1 MSVHNIDLIL
11 LLAGGFAAAL
21 VFGYITHRL
30 HLSPIVGY
38 LLAGVLIGPQTPGFQ
53 ADAQMAEQLAEV
65 GVILLMFGVG
75 LHFDLKDLL
84 AVRRVAVPGAVL
96 QSAFATV
103 LGALAAHAL
112 GWSWTAGLV
121 FGLCLS
127 VASTVVLIRV
137 LSDNNDLHTQT
148 GHIAVGWLIV
158 EDIFTVVVLVLLPAM
173 FGAASTSPE
182 VGVAAAAT
190 EAAGPSL
197 GWALL
202 VTVAKVGILGALL
215 FTVGARV
222 IPWLLAR
229 VAKTQ
234 SRELFTLSVLAIALG
249 IAAGSTLG
257 FGVSMALGAFLAGMI
272 VGRSDYSSR
281 AAAEA
286 LPLRDAFA
294 VLFFVSIGMLFD
306 PRALWESPALAAMA
320 FAVVVLGK
328 PLIAAVVTRSMGYG
342 MKVTVPVAAALSQ
355 IGEFSFILA
364 RAGQE
369 LGVLPEDAGN
379 VIIAVA
385 IGSIV
390 INPLLYRA
398 GKPLIRWTAARPTL
412 WRMLNGPE
420 LRAHDDEKG
429 QPDGQ
434 AAHRAVV
441 IGYGPSGRTLARLLN
456 ENGVTP
462 TIVEL
467 SLDNARQARE
477 DGFRAIYGDA
487 TNQLILEE
495 GGVGEADT
503 IVLTSAGME
512 HSEDTIRVAREV
524 NPKIHVMARA
534 MYTRHVPSLRD
545 AGANAVFSGEAEV
558 ALAMTEAT
566 MHRLGATA
574 EQIDRERARVRQEI
588 GETIERGTP

>member
-1 MSVHNIDLIL
+1 MHNLDLIL
-11 LLAGGFAAAL
+11 MLAGGFGGAL
-21 VFGYITHRL
+21 IFGYITHRL

-53 ADAQMAEQLAEV
+53 GDSHMAEQLAEV

-96 QSAFATV
+96 QSAFATL
-103 LGALAAHAL
+103 LGAAAAHAL
-112 GWSWTAGLV
+112 GWTWTAGLV

-137 LSDNNDLHTQT
+137 LADNNTLHTQT

-158 EDIFTVVVLVLLPAM
+158 EDIFTVIVLVLLPAM
-173 FGAASTSPE
+173 FPAPAALTGE
-182 VGVAAAAT
+182 AGVAAAAT
-190 EAAGPSL
+190 EAARPSVA
-197 GWALL
+197 WALL
-202 VTVAKVGILGALL
+202 LTFAKVGVLGLLL

-229 VAKTQ
+229 VARTK
-234 SRELFTLSVLAIALG
+234 SRELFTLAVLAIALG
-249 IAAGSTLG
+249 IAVGSTLG

-286 LPLRDAFA
+286 LPLRDAFS

-306 PRALWESPALAAMA
+306 PRALWQAPALAAMA
-320 FAVVVLGK
+320 FGVVVLGK
-328 PLIAAVVTRSMGYG
+328 PLIAAVVTRTMGYG
-342 MKVTVPVAAALSQ
+342 AAVTVPVAAALSQ

-369 LGVLPEDAGN
+369 LGVLPDEAGN

-390 INPLLYRA
+390 LNPLLYRA
-398 GKPLIRWTAARPTL
+398 GKPLLRWMEQHPAIWRAA
-412 WRMLNGPE
+412 NGVPDE
-420 LRAHDDEKG
+420 RHHDDKKG
-429 QPDGQ
+429 QPDPK
-434 AAHRAVV
+434 ATHRAVV
-441 IGYGPSGRTLARLLN
+441 IGYGPSGRTLARLLQ

-462 TIVEL
+462 TVVEL
-467 SLDNARQARE
+467 NLDNARQARE

-487 TNQLILEE
+487 TNQTILEE
-495 GGVGEADT
+495 AGVAQSDT

-512 HSEDTIRVAREV
+512 HSEDTIREAREL
-524 NPKIHVMARA
+524 NGDIHVMARA
-534 MYTRHVPSLRD
+534 MYIRHVPGLRD
-545 AGANAVFSGEAEV
+545 AGADAVFSGEAEV
-558 ALAMTEAT
+558 ALAMTEAMMT
-566 MHRLGATA
+566 RLGATA
-574 EQIDRERARVRQEI
+574 EQIDRERSRVREEI
-588 GETIERGTP
+588 KN

>member
-1 MSVHNIDLIL
+1 MLAAGFGAALIL
-11 LLAGGFAAAL
+11 
-21 VFGYITHRL
+21 GYITHRL

-38 LLAGVLIGPQTPGFQ
+38 LLAGVLIGPQTPGFD
-53 ADAQMAEQLAEV
+53 ADPHLAEQLADV

-96 QSAFATV
+96 QSAFATL
-103 LGALAAHAL
+103 LGATAAHAF

-137 LSDNNDLHTQT
+137 LSDSNQLHTQT

-158 EDIFTVVVLVLLPAM
+158 EDLFTIVVLVLLPAM

-182 VGVAAAAT
+182 VGAAAAAT
-190 EAAGPSL
+190 EAAGPNL

-202 VTVAKVGILGALL
+202 VTLAKVAILGAVL
-215 FTVGARV
+215 FTAGARV
-222 IPWLLAR
+222 IPWLLTR
-229 VAKTQ
+229 VAKTG

-249 IAAGSTLG
+249 IAVGSTLG

-281 AAAEA
+281 AAADA
-286 LPLRDAFA
+286 LPMRDAFA

-306 PRALWESPALAAMA
+306 PRALWQSPKLAAMA
-320 FAVVVLGK
+320 FAVVVIGK
-328 PLIAAVVTRSMGYG
+328 PLIAAVVTRMMGYG
-342 MKVTVPVAAALSQ
+342 MAVTLPVAVALAQ

-364 RAGQE
+364 RAGQD
-369 LGVLPEDAGN
+369 LGVLPADAGN

-390 INPLLYRA
+390 LNPLLYRA
-398 GKPLIRWTAARPTL
+398 GRPVLRWLETHPTL
-412 WRMLNGPE
+412 WRVLNGPE
-420 LRAHDDEKG
+420 RREQDDGRG
-429 QPDGQ
+429 QPLVE
-434 AAHRAVV
+434 APHRAVV
-441 IGYGPSGRTLARLLN
+441 VGYGPSGRTLARLLK

-467 SLDNARQARE
+467 NLDNARQARE

-487 TNQLILEE
+487 TNQAILEE
-495 GGVGEADT
+495 AGVRESDT

-512 HSEDTIRVAREV
+512 RSEDTIREAREL
-524 NPKIHVMARA
+524 NSDIHVMARA
-534 MYTRHVPSLRD
+534 MYMRHVPSLRS
-545 AGANAVFSGEAEV
+545 AGADSVFSGEAEV
-558 ALAMTEAT
+558 ALAMTEA
-566 MHRLGATA
+566 MMVRLGATA
-574 EQIDRERARVRQEI
+574 EQIDRERARVREEI
-588 GETIERGTP
+588 KS

>member
-1 MSVHNIDLIL
+1 MHNIDLIL
-11 LLAGGFAAAL
+11 MLAGGFGAAL
-21 VFGYITHRL
+21 VFGYITHRM

-53 ADAQMAEQLAEV
+53 GDAQMAEQLAEV

-96 QSAFATV
+96 QSAFATG
-103 LGALAAHAL
+103 LGALAAVWL
-112 GWSWTAGLV
+112 GWSWTSGLV

-137 LSDNNDLHTQT
+137 LSDNNALHTQT

-158 EDIFTVVVLVLLPAM
+158 EDVFTVIVLVLLPAM
-173 FGAASTSPE
+173 FAAPAVAGAAAE
-182 VGVAAAAT
+182 GV
-190 EAAGPSL
+190 SVW
-197 GWALL
+197 WALL
-202 VTVAKVGILGALL
+202 ETLAKVAILALLL
-215 FTVGARV
+215 FTAGARV
-222 IPWLLAR
+222 IPWLLTR
-229 VAKTQ
+229 VAKTR
-234 SRELFTLSVLAIALG
+234 SRELFTLAVLAIALG
-249 IAAGSTLG
+249 IAVGSTLG

-306 PRALWESPALAAMA
+306 PRAIWQDPALAAAA
-320 FAVVVLGK
+320 FVIVVTGK
-328 PLIAAVVTRSMGYG
+328 PLIAAVVTRALGYPLAI
-342 MKVTVPVAAALSQ
+342 TLPVATALSQ

-369 LGVLPEDAGN
+369 LGVLPDEAGN

-390 INPLLYRA
+390 INPLLYRTLPA
-398 GKPLIRWTAARPTL
+398 ILHWTAARPWL
-412 WRMLNGPE
+412 WSLLNGAE
-420 LRAHDDEKG
+420 RGTEDDEG
-429 QPDGQ
+429 AAPITEE
-434 AAHRAVV
+434 AHRAVV
-441 IGYGPSGRTLARLLN
+441 VGFGPSGRTLSRLLK

-462 TIVEL
+462 TIIEL
-467 SLDNARQARE
+467 NLDNAHEARRL
-477 DGFRAIYGDA
+477 GFRAIYGDA
-487 TNQLILEE
+487 TNQAILEE
-495 GGVGEADT
+495 AGVAVSAT

-512 HSEDTIRVAREV
+512 HSEDTIREAREL
-524 NPKIHVMARA
+524 NDDIHVMARA
-534 MYTRHVPSLRD
+534 MYMRHVPSLRE
-545 AGANAVFSGEAEV
+545 AGADSVFSGEAEV
-558 ALAMTEAT
+558 ALAMTEA
-566 MHRLGATA
+566 MMVRLGATA
-574 EQIDRERARVRQEI
+574 EQIDRERARVREEI
-588 GETIERGTP
+588 KS

>member
-1 MSVHNIDLIL
+1 MHNIDLIL
-11 LLAGGFAAAL
+11 MLAGGFAAAL
-21 VFGYITHRL
+21 IFGYITHRL

-53 ADAQMAEQLAEV
+53 GDAHMAEQLAEV

-96 QSAFATV
+96 QSAFATA
-103 LGALAAHAL
+103 LGAWAAHAF

-137 LSDNNDLHTQT
+137 LADNNDLHTQT

-158 EDIFTVVVLVLLPAM
+158 EDIFTVLVLVLLPAM
-173 FGAASTSPE
+173 FAGAA
-182 VGVAAAAT
+182 G
-190 EAAGPSL
+190 EAGAG
-197 GWALL
+197 GANIWWALL
-202 VTVAKVGILGALL
+202 VTLAKVGILGVLL
-215 FTVGARV
+215 FTAGARI

-229 VAKTQ
+229 VARTQ
-234 SRELFTLSVLAIALG
+234 SRELFTLAVLAIALG
-249 IAAGSTLG
+249 IAVGSTLG

-306 PRALWESPALAAMA
+306 PRALWEAPALAAMA
-320 FAVVVLGK
+320 FAVVVIGK
-328 PLIAAVVTRSMGYG
+328 PLIAAVVTRAMGYG

-369 LGVLPEDAGN
+369 LGVLPADAGN

-390 INPLLYRA
+390 INPLVYRA
-398 GKPLIRWTAARPTL
+398 GKPLLRWTAARPAL
-412 WRMLNGPE
+412 WRILNGPDV
-420 LRAHDDEKG
+420 RAHDDQKG
-429 QPDGQ
+429 QPNGQ

-441 IGYGPSGRTLARLLN
+441 IGYGPSGRTLGRLLS

-467 SLDNARQARE
+467 NLDNARQARE

-495 GGVGEADT
+495 AGVNGADT

-512 HSEDTIRVAREV
+512 HSEDTIREAREI

-534 MYTRHVPSLRD
+534 MYIRHVPPLKT
-545 AGANAVFSGEAEV
+545 AGADAVFSGEAEV
-558 ALAMTEAT
+558 ALAMTEAMMT
-566 MHRLGATA
+566 RLGATS

-588 GETIERGTP
+588 GETLENGTP

>member
-1 MSVHNIDLIL
+1 MMTSLPPNRRTPERLRSSYVHSLDLIL
-11 LLAGGFAAAL
+11 LLAGAFAAAL
-21 VFGYITHRL
+21 ALGYVTHRMR
-30 HLSPIVGY
+30 LSPIVGY
-38 LLAGVLIGPQTPGFQ
+38 LLAGVLIGPQTPGFA
-53 ADAQMAEQLAEV
+53 ADPRMAEQLAEV

-75 LHFDLKDLL
+75 LHFDVKDLL
-84 AVRRVAVPGAVL
+84 AVRRVAVPGATL
-96 QSAFATV
+96 QTAVATG
-103 LGALAAHAL
+103 LGALAAVAF
-112 GWSWTAGLV
+112 GWSWTSGLV

-137 LSDNNDLHTQT
+137 LSDNNALHTRS

-158 EDIFTVVVLVLLPAM
+158 EDILMVLALVLLPAL
-173 FGAASTSPE
+173 FGDGAADGMPPSPWR
-182 VGVAAAAT
+182 
-190 EAAGPSL
+190 AG
-197 GWALL
+197 L
-202 VTVAKVGILGALL
+202 VTLAKVGILVLVI
-215 FTVGARV
+215 FTAGARV
-222 IPWLLAR
+222 IPWVLTR
-229 VAKTQ
+229 VARTR

-249 IAAGSTLG
+249 IAAGSAIG
-257 FGVSMALGAFLAGMI
+257 FGVSMALGAFLAGMV

-294 VLFFVSIGMLFD
+294 VLFFVSIGMLF
-306 PRALWESPALAAMA
+306 EPASLSQAPTLAAA
-320 FAVVVLGK
+320 GLGIVFLAR
-328 PLIAAVVTRSMGYG
+328 PLIGAIVTRAAGYPLS
-342 MKVTVPVAAALSQ
+342 VTVPVALARTQ

-369 LGVLPEDAGN
+369 LGVLPENAGN

-398 GKPLIRWTAARPTL
+398 GTPFIRWAAARPAL
-412 WRMLNGPE
+412 WRVLNGRDVRE
-420 LRAHDDEKG
+420 QDDDKG
-429 QPDGQ
+429 PAVAP

-441 IGYGPSGRTLARLLN
+441 IGYGPSGRTLARLLH

-462 TIVEL
+462 TVVEL
-467 SLDNARQARE
+467 SLANARQARE

-495 GGVGEADT
+495 AGVGESDT

-512 HSEDTIRVAREV
+512 HGEDAIRVAREV

-534 MYTRHVPSLRD
+534 MYIRHVPGLRD

-558 ALAMTEAT
+558 ALAMTEAMMT
-566 MHRLGATA
+566 RLGATA
-574 EQIDRERARVRQEI
+574 EQIDRERARVREEI
-588 GETIERGTP
+588 KS

>member
-1 MSVHNIDLIL
+1 MHDIDLIL
-11 LLAGGFAAAL
+11 MLAAGFGAAL
-21 VFGYITHRL
+21 ILGYITHRL

-38 LLAGVLIGPQTPGFQ
+38 LLAGVLIGPQTPGFH
-53 ADAQMAEQLAEV
+53 ADAVMAEQLAEV

-103 LGALAAHAL
+103 LGALAATAL

-137 LSDNNDLHTQT
+137 LSDGNELHTQT

-173 FGAASTSPE
+173 FAGA
-182 VGVAAAAT
+182 VGTDTGAERPSVA
-190 EAAGPSL
+190 
-197 GWALL
+197 WALL
-202 VTVAKVGILGALL
+202 VTLAKVAVLGVVL
-215 FTVGARV
+215 FTAGARL
-222 IPWLLAR
+222 IPWLMAR
-229 VAKTQ
+229 VARTK

-249 IAAGSTLG
+249 IAVGSTLA

-306 PRALWESPALAAMA
+306 PRALWEAPALAAMA
-320 FAVVVLGK
+320 FAVVVIGK
-328 PLIAAVVTRSMGYG
+328 PLIAAVVTRAMGYG
-342 MKVTVPVAAALSQ
+342 LAVTVPVAAALSQ

-364 RAGQE
+364 RAGQD
-369 LGVLPEDAGN
+369 LGVLPPEAGN

-390 INPLLYRA
+390 INPLIYRA
-398 GKPLIRWTAARPTL
+398 GKPFIRWAAARPAV
-412 WRMLNGPE
+412 WRVLNGPE
-420 LRAHDDEKG
+420 VREHDDQKG
-429 QPDGQ
+429 QPDSG

-441 IGYGPSGRTLARLLN
+441 IGYGPSGRTFARLLK

-467 SLDNARQARE
+467 SLGNARAARE

-487 TNQLILEE
+487 TNQTILEE
-495 GGVGEADT
+495 AGVAAADT

-512 HSEDTIRVAREV
+512 HSEDTIRAAREL
-524 NPKIHVMARA
+524 NDDIHVMARA
-534 MYTRHVPSLRD
+534 MYIRHVPSLRD
-545 AGANAVFSGEAEV
+545 AGADAVFSGEAEV
-558 ALAMTEAT
+558 ALAMTEAMMT
-566 MHRLGATA
+566 RLGATP
-574 EQIDRERARVRQEI
+574 EQIDRERARVREEI
-588 GETIERGTP
+588 KN

>member
-1 MSVHNIDLIL
+1 VHDIDLIL
-11 LLAGGFAAAL
+11 LLAAGFGAAL
-21 VFGYITHRL
+21 ILGYVTHRL
-30 HLSPIVGY
+30 QLSPIVGY
-38 LLAGVLIGPQTPGFQ
+38 LLAGVMIGPQSPGFH
-53 ADAQMAEQLAEV
+53 ADVGMAEQLAEV

-96 QSAFATV
+96 QSAFATG
-103 LGALAAHAL
+103 LGAAAAVWL
-112 GWSWTAGLV
+112 GWSWTSGLV

-137 LSDNNDLHTQT
+137 LSDNNALHTQT

-173 FGAASTSPE
+173 FAAPALAGAAVEGAS
-182 VGVAAAAT
+182 V
-190 EAAGPSL
+190 
-197 GWALL
+197 WRALL
-202 VTVAKVGILGALL
+202 ETLAKVAVLGVLL
-215 FTVGARV
+215 FTAGARV
-222 IPWLLAR
+222 IPWLLTR
-229 VAKTQ
+229 VAKTR
-234 SRELFTLSVLAIALG
+234 SRELFTLAVLAIALG
-249 IAAGSTLG
+249 IAVGSTLG

-306 PRALWESPALAAMA
+306 PRPIWEEPLLAAAA
-320 FAVVVLGK
+320 FAIVVFGK
-328 PLIAAVVTRSMGYG
+328 PLIAAVVTRGLGYPFA
-342 MKVTVPVAAALSQ
+342 VTLPVATALAQ

-369 LGVLPEDAGN
+369 LGVLPEDSGN

-390 INPLLYRA
+390 LNPLLFRTLP
-398 GKPLIRWTAARPTL
+398 GILRWTAARPRL
-412 WRMLNGPE
+412 WRALNGPD
-420 LRAHDDEKG
+420 RGAHDDERAA
-429 QPDGQ
+429 PITE

-441 IGYGPSGRTLARLLN
+441 IGFGPSGRTLSRLLQ

-467 SLDNARQARE
+467 NLENAHDARRM
-477 DGFRAIYGDA
+477 GFRAIYGDA
-487 TNQLILEE
+487 TNQTILDEA
-495 GGVGEADT
+495 GVAEADT

-512 HSEDTIRVAREV
+512 HSEDTIREAREL
-524 NPKIHVMARA
+524 NPRIHVMARA
-534 MYTRHVPSLRD
+534 MYIRHVPSLRD
-545 AGANAVFSGEAEV
+545 AGAHAVFSGEAEV
-558 ALAMTEAT
+558 ALAMTEAMMT
-566 MHRLGATA
+566 RLGATA
-574 EQIDRERARVRQEI
+574 EQIDRERARVREEI
-588 GETIERGTP
+588 TS

>member
-1 MSVHNIDLIL
+1 
-11 LLAGGFAAAL
+11 
-21 VFGYITHRL
+21 
-30 HLSPIVGY
+30 
-38 LLAGVLIGPQTPGFQ
+38 
-53 ADAQMAEQLAEV
+53 
-65 GVILLMFGVG
+65 VG

-84 AVRRVAVPGAVL
+84 AVRRVAIPGAVL
-96 QSAFATV
+96 QSAFATL
-103 LGALAAHAL
+103 LGAVAANAL

-137 LSDNNDLHTQT
+137 LADDNALHTRT

-158 EDIFTVVVLVLLPAM
+158 EDIFTVVVLVLLPAL
-173 FGAASTSPE
+173 FGGASISPE

-190 EAAGPSL
+190 EAARPSV

-202 VTVAKVGILGALL
+202 LTVAKVGILGVLL

-222 IPWLLAR
+222 IPWLLTR
-229 VAKTQ
+229 VAHTK

-249 IAAGSTLG
+249 IAVGSTLG

-306 PRALWESPALAAMA
+306 PRALWEEPALAAMA
-320 FAVVVLGK
+320 FAIVVIGK
-328 PLIAAVVTRSMGYG
+328 PMIAAVVTRTMGYG
-342 MKVTVPVAAALSQ
+342 LAVTVPVAAALSQ

-369 LGVLPEDAGN
+369 LGVLPDEAGN
-379 VIIAVA
+379 VIVAVA

-398 GKPLIRWTAARPTL
+398 GKPVIRWMAARPAL
-412 WRMLNGPE
+412 WRAFNGPDSRE
-420 LRAHDDEKG
+420 HDERQG
-429 QPDGQ
+429 PPDDR

-441 IGYGPSGRTLARLLN
+441 IGYGPSGRTLARLLK
-456 ENGVTP
+456 ENGVMP
-462 TIVEL
+462 TVVEL
-467 SLDNARQARE
+467 SLGNARQARE

-487 TNQLILEE
+487 TNQTILEE
-495 GGVGEADT
+495 AGVAGADT

-512 HSEDTIRVAREV
+512 HSEDTIREAREL
-524 NPKIHVMARA
+524 NAGIHVMARA
-534 MYTRHVPSLRD
+534 MYIRHVPSLRG
-545 AGANAVFSGEAEV
+545 AGADAVFSGEAEV
-558 ALAMTEAT
+558 ALAMTEA
-566 MHRLGATA
+566 MMVRLGATA
-574 EQIDRERARVRQEI
+574 EQIDRERARVREEI
-588 GETIERGTP
+588 KS